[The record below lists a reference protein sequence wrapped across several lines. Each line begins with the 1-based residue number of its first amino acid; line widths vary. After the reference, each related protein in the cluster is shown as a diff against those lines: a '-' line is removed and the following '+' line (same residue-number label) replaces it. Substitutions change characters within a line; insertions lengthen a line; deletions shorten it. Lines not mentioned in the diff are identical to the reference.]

1 MVFSYFSDRI
11 DALGSGD
18 LGNIV
23 EKSVPTL
30 DFIWKNTIKENF
42 EINFSA
48 KNILNPTIQYVREDQ
63 NLGDVL
69 VVSANGKGVT
79 DYKRG
84 MNIGL
89 QLKYKF

>member
-1 MVFSYFSDRI
+1 MTQVTQIIAIYLIS
-11 DALGSGD
+11 
-18 LGNIV
+18 
-23 EKSVPTL
+23 
-30 DFIWKNTIKENF
+30 FIINF

-48 KNILNPTIQYVREDQ
+48 KNLLNPTIQYVREDQ